1 MDLNITDGPI
11 PSQGQIEQ
19 ATTISA
25 RIHHLNDSTAS
36 TPPRNPKV
44 KHRAPPRAQ
53 RPARP
58 SSAAAA
64 CCCRRVQGG
73 AGPRVPSRD
82 PPPLPRGRAREPEF
96 LRARV
101 VTASAETIGTDQRR
115 ERVRRPPRCRTVS
128 TTATSTT
135 MPTTTSTGAFPTPAA
150 GGGSGRCTL
159 VPYAAL
165 CSAASSNQRCALVG
179 DIDRSCRHVIL
190 PKDIAKKI
198 QKNKLLAESG
208 ARASRLRKLPVASPA
223 PGRTCV
229 LTFPIAG
236 AGRVAGSW
244 RAAVARLGALRDPPA
259 RASHPAHAATA
270 HRRYVAVVSPSPTAA
285 AVAHEGA
292 CLTAGARRCC
302 VFAGKSYGQ

>member
-1 MDLNITDGPI
+1 MPHRIYYSDKYYDANDYEYRCVPDARCWRWQWPLHLGPI
-11 PSQGQIEQ
+11 
-19 ATTISA
+19 
-25 RIHHLNDSTAS
+25 R
-36 TPPRNPKV
+36 
-44 KHRAPPRAQ
+44 
-53 RPARP
+53 
-58 SSAAAA
+58 SS
-64 CCCRRVQGG
+64 
-73 AGPRVPSRD
+73 
-82 PPPLPRGRAREPEF
+82 L
-96 LRARV
+96 
-101 VTASAETIGTDQRR
+101 QRR
-115 ERVRRPPRCRTVS
+115 QLKPP
-128 TTATSTT
+128 
-135 MPTTTSTGAFPTPAA
+135 
-150 GGGSGRCTL
+150 
-159 VPYAAL
+159 
-165 CSAASSNQRCALVG
+165 RCALVG